1 MRVTP
6 LHNPCV
12 RVSVRLRQTG
22 PRRNSAP
29 GAIRRRRASLTPASL
44 ALKLIKTEIKMAH
57 GGKRTGAGRPAGAA
71 TVKTREIADAVVAS
85 GEMTPLEFM
94 LKVMNNESADDGRR
108 LDAAKSAA
116 PYVHARLSSIEHK
129 GDVDNPVEIKMQ
141 LNEAVR
147 EFTGRIARVAV
158 RRGAGEAPE

>member
-1 MRVTP
+1 
-6 LHNPCV
+6 
-12 RVSVRLRQTG
+12 
-22 PRRNSAP
+22 
-29 GAIRRRRASLTPASL
+29 
-44 ALKLIKTEIKMAH
+44 MAQ
-57 GGKRTGAGRPAGAA
+57 GGKRVGAGRKPGTRNKRTEEQVAA
-71 TVKTREIADAVVAS
+71 VEAS
-85 GEMTPLEFM
+85 GLMPLDYM
-94 LKVMNNESADDGRR
+94 LTVMRNESEDALRR